1 MKSVKVL
8 CKPAKL
14 YLFLSLFLL
23 LSMIIQNLGKN
34 NVLCFGP
41 LECYEVNKITLLLIK
56 LLYIG
61 FWTFILQMIC
71 KGGYTNV
78 SWALVLLPIILFG
91 LTLVMYMLNRGVIEG
106 FSFKN
111 KLKKNKKSSGQL
123 MRERGEQ
130 LIRERDA
137 KLRNKNQ

>member
-1 MKSVKVL
+1 MKSVKFL

-14 YLFLSLFLL
+14 YLFLSVFLL

-71 KGGYTNV
+71 KGGYTKI

-91 LTLVMYMLNRGVIEG
+91 LTLVMYMLNRGLMEG
-106 FSFKN
+106 FSFNN
-111 KLKKNKKSSGQL
+111 KLKKGEKKHKKNSGQL
-123 MRERGEQ
+123 MRERA
-130 LIRERDA
+130 A

>member
-1 MKSVKVL
+1 MKSVKFL

-14 YLFLSLFLL
+14 YLFLSVFLL

-41 LECYEVNKITLLLIK
+41 LECYEVNKIALLLIK

-91 LTLVMYMLNRGVIEG
+91 LTLVMYMLNRGVMEG
-106 FSFKN
+106 FNVN
-111 KLKKNKKSSGQL
+111 KRIKKNLNKKRYL
-123 MRERGEQ
+123 
-130 LIRERDA
+130 
-137 KLRNKNQ
+137 NKKND

>member
-8 CKPAKL
+8 CKPTKL
-14 YLFLSLFLL
+14 YLFLSVFLL
-23 LSMIIQNLGKN
+23 LSMIIQNLGKKDI
-34 NVLCFGP
+34 LCFGP
-41 LECYEVNKITLLLIK
+41 LECYEVNKIALLLIK

-91 LTLVMYMLNRGVIEG
+91 LTLVMYMLNRGIVEG
-106 FSFKN
+106 LDTKLSTKGN
-111 KLKKNKKSSGQL
+111 KGNDMIYKSYTECMERERERNKKQ
-123 MRERGEQ
+123 
-130 LIRERDA
+130 
-137 KLRNKNQ
+137 

>member
-14 YLFLSLFLL
+14 YLFLSVFIL

-34 NVLCFGP
+34 NILCFGP
-41 LECYEVNKITLLLIK
+41 LECYEVNKIALLLIK
-56 LLYIG
+56 LLYIS

-91 LTLVMYMLNRGVIEG
+91 LTLVMYMLNRGVMEG
-106 FSFKN
+106 FSLRKD
-111 KLKKNKKSSGQL
+111 KKSSGQQ
-123 MRERGEQ
+123 MRDRAST
-130 LIRERDA
+130 LH
-137 KLRNKNQ
+137 NKNQ

>member
-8 CKPAKL
+8 FKPAKL
-14 YLFLSLFLL
+14 YLFLSVFLL

-41 LECYEVNKITLLLIK
+41 LECYEVNKIALLLIK
-56 LLYIG
+56 LLYIS

-91 LTLVMYMLNRGVIEG
+91 LTLVMYMLNRGVMEG
-106 FSFKN
+106 FN
-111 KLKKNKKSSGQL
+111 IKKDKK
-123 MRERGEQ
+123 R
-130 LIRERDA
+130 
-137 KLRNKNQ
+137 

>member
-41 LECYEVNKITLLLIK
+41 IECYEVNKITLLLIK

-71 KGGYTNV
+71 KGGYTKI

-91 LTLVMYMLNRGVIEG
+91 LTLVMYMLNRGLMEG
-106 FSFKN
+106 FSFNN
-111 KLKKNKKSSGQL
+111 KLKKGEKKHKKNSGQL
-123 MRERGEQ
+123 MREHA
-130 LIRERDA
+130 A

>member
-1 MKSVKVL
+1 MKSVKFL

-14 YLFLSLFLL
+14 YLFLSVFLL

-34 NVLCFGP
+34 NILCFGP
-41 LECYEVNKITLLLIK
+41 LECYEVNKIALLLIK

-91 LTLVMYMLNRGVIEG
+91 LTLVMYMLNRGVMEG
-106 FSFKN
+106 FNVN
-111 KLKKNKKSSGQL
+111 KRIKKNL
-123 MRERGEQ
+123 
-130 LIRERDA
+130 
-137 KLRNKNQ
+137 NKNRYLNKKND

>member
-1 MKSVKVL
+1 MKSVKFL

-14 YLFLSLFLL
+14 YLFLSVFLL

-61 FWTFILQMIC
+61 FWTFTLQMIC

-91 LTLVMYMLNRGVIEG
+91 LTLVMYMLNRGVMEG
-106 FSFKN
+106 FNVN
-111 KLKKNKKSSGQL
+111 KRIKKNLNKKRYL
-123 MRERGEQ
+123 
-130 LIRERDA
+130 
-137 KLRNKNQ
+137 NKKNN

>member
-14 YLFLSLFLL
+14 YLFLSVFLL

-34 NVLCFGP
+34 NILCFGP
-41 LECYEVNKITLLLIK
+41 LECYEVNKIALLLIK

-91 LTLVMYMLNRGVIEG
+91 LTLVMYMLNRGVMEG
-106 FSFKN
+106 FDVHKVNNNNAHPN
-111 KLKKNKKSSGQL
+111 KKKVLKKH
-123 MRERGEQ
+123 
-130 LIRERDA
+130 
-137 KLRNKNQ
+137 

>member
-1 MKSVKVL
+1 MKSVKFL

-14 YLFLSLFLL
+14 YLFLSVFLL

-91 LTLVMYMLNRGVIEG
+91 LTLVMYMLNRGVMEG
-106 FSFKN
+106 FNVN
-111 KLKKNKKSSGQL
+111 KRIKKNL
-123 MRERGEQ
+123 
-130 LIRERDA
+130 
-137 KLRNKNQ
+137 NKNRYLNKKND

>member
-1 MKSVKVL
+1 MKSVKFL

-14 YLFLSLFLL
+14 YLFLSVFLL

-71 KGGYTNV
+71 KGGYTKI

-91 LTLVMYMLNRGVIEG
+91 LTLVMYMLNRGVMEG
-106 FSFKN
+106 FNVN
-111 KLKKNKKSSGQL
+111 KRIKKNLNKKRYL
-123 MRERGEQ
+123 
-130 LIRERDA
+130 
-137 KLRNKNQ
+137 NKKNN

>member
-14 YLFLSLFLL
+14 YLFLSVFLL

-91 LTLVMYMLNRGVIEG
+91 LTLVMYMLNRGVMEG
-106 FSFKN
+106 FNVN
-111 KLKKNKKSSGQL
+111 KRIKKNL
-123 MRERGEQ
+123 
-130 LIRERDA
+130 
-137 KLRNKNQ
+137 NKNRYLNKKND

>member
-71 KGGYTNV
+71 KGGYTKI

-91 LTLVMYMLNRGVIEG
+91 LTLVMYMLNRGLMEG
-106 FSFKN
+106 FSFNN
-111 KLKKNKKSSGQL
+111 KLKKGEKKHKKNSGQL
-123 MRERGEQ
+123 MRERA
-130 LIRERDA
+130 A

>member
-1 MKSVKVL
+1 MKSVKFL

-14 YLFLSLFLL
+14 YLFLSVFLL

-34 NVLCFGP
+34 NILCFGP
-41 LECYEVNKITLLLIK
+41 LECYEVNKIALLLIK

-61 FWTFILQMIC
+61 FWKFILQMIC

-91 LTLVMYMLNRGVIEG
+91 LTLVMYMLNRGIMEG
-106 FSFKN
+106 FNIN
-111 KLKKNKKSSGQL
+111 KQPKKHLNKKYNF
-123 MRERGEQ
+123 
-130 LIRERDA
+130 
-137 KLRNKNQ
+137 KKKHNN

>member
-14 YLFLSLFLL
+14 YLFLSVFIL

-34 NVLCFGP
+34 NILCFGP
-41 LECYEVNKITLLLIK
+41 LECYEVNKIALLLIK
-56 LLYIG
+56 LLYIS

-91 LTLVMYMLNRGVIEG
+91 LTLVMYMLNRGVMEG
-106 FSFKN
+106 FNSRKD
-111 KLKKNKKSSGQL
+111 KKSSGQQ
-123 MRERGEQ
+123 MRNRAST
-130 LIRERDA
+130 LH
-137 KLRNKNQ
+137 NKNQ